1 MTERLD
7 RIEAI
12 LEHVAER
19 QGQMQSQQ
27 DRMQSQQDRMQS
39 QQDRFQQQLEE
50 TQQQSRQQ
58 QDRFQQQLE
67 ETQQQSRQQ
76 QDRFQ
81 QQLEETQQQSRSW
94 VSELAADV
102 VGMIS
107 SLAENQAQTQMQ
119 LDALSAHV
127 SAYIAQSS
135 AFLAV
140 ERLDRAEFRQ
150 QMLGLQSETRNI
162 LRELAD
168 RRQQP

>member
-27 DRMQSQQDRMQS
+27 DRMQS
-39 QQDRFQQQLEE
+39 
-50 TQQQSRQQ
+50 Q

-119 LDALSAHV
+119 MDALSAHV

-135 AFLAV
+135 AVLAV

-150 QMLGLQSETRNI
+150 KMLGLQSETRNI

>member
-67 ETQQQSRQQ
+67 ESR
-76 QDRFQ
+76 
-81 QQLEETQQQSRSW
+81 QQSRSW